1 MDASQLALHAEME
14 ERHWWFLGRRRIL
27 RALLARLL
35 PPGEERL
42 VVDVGCGTGGNAGAL
57 ADEYRVVAIDTAET
71 AVQLARAKFVGPRFW
86 CGKLAD
92 LPPNVD
98 AGAELYLLMD
108 VLEHVPDDFLLLSTV
123 LARCPEGAHVL
134 ITVPAHE
141 HLWSG
146 HDEALGHF
154 RRYDAARLEATWQGL
169 PVSVRLLSYFN
180 ARLYPVVRAV
190 RWLSRRS
197 RRSFGA
203 MATDLR
209 VPPGPVNRLLAGCL
223 GGESRALVGALEG
236 RRGRAY
242 RTGSSLVAVLRVE
255 REGIVPRAKP
265 SGTAADHPVA
275 EGR

>member
-57 ADEYRVVAIDTAET
+57 AREYRVVGIDTVET
-71 AVQLARAKFVGPRFW
+71 AVQHARVKFPGAHFW

-92 LPPNVD
+92 LPPKAD
-98 AGAELYLLMD
+98 AGAELYLLTD
-108 VLEHVPDDFLLLSTV
+108 VLEHVSDDFLLLSTV
-123 LARCPEGAHVL
+123 LSRCPEGGHVL

-146 HDEALGHF
+146 HDEALGHY
-154 RRYDAARLEATWQGL
+154 RRYDAERLKATWEGL

-190 RWLSRRS
+190 RWLSRLS
-197 RRSFGA
+197 RRSYGT
-203 MATDLR
+203 MGTDLR
-209 VPPGPVNRLLAGCL
+209 VPVGPVNRLLAGCF
-223 GGESRALVGALEG
+223 GGESRVLVRALEEQ
-236 RRGRAY
+236 RGRAY

-255 REGIVPRAKP
+255 REGTVPRTKP
-265 SGTAADHPVA
+265 PGTAPDHPIA

>member
-57 ADEYRVVAIDTAET
+57 ADEYRVVGIDTAET
-71 AVQLARAKFVGPRFW
+71 AIQLARTKFVGPRFW
-86 CGKLAD
+86 CGRLAD

-98 AGAELYLLMD
+98 AGAEAYLLTD
-108 VLEHVPDDFLLLSTV
+108 VLEHVADDFLLLSTL
-123 LARCPEGAHVL
+123 LARCPEGAYVL

-141 HLWSG
+141 YLWSG
-146 HDEALGHF
+146 HDEALGHY
-154 RRYDAARLEATWQGL
+154 RRYDVARLEATWQGL

-180 ARLYPVVRAV
+180 ARLYPVVRV
-190 RWLSRRS
+190 TRWLSRLS
-197 RRSFGA
+197 RRSYGA
-203 MATDLR
+203 MGTDLR
-209 VPPGPVNRLLAGCL
+209 VPPGPVNRLLAVYF
-223 GGESRALVGALEG
+223 GGESRTLVGALEG
-236 RRGRAY
+236 WRGRPY

-255 REGIVPRAKP
+255 REGTVPRTKP
-265 SGTAADHPVA
+265 AGTAPDHPVA